1 MKVFCD
7 KGAERKFRQEERRAA
22 RKVAVGGQR
31 VLEMYHQCQVR
42 GINFNCKLLFCTIHC
57 PYKMDGWRIFLKRPV
72 DLLHRRL
79 ACLNSKVN
87 DNFFGKKRPLQII
100 LSVSP
105 SYGSSLGLLSLVDQH
120 YNKTHSWRLLYQ
132 ERSEFYSMVDL
143 SREPVLYRPSPSSS
157 TPPLPMA
164 ANLNNHISNT
174 GRLFMSV
181 LKRFLSHKMLSFRT
195 HFV

>member
-57 PYKMDGWRIFLKRPV
+57 PYKMDGLKKFFETPSRSYCIEG
-72 DLLHRRL
+72 LLASTQKL
-79 ACLNSKVN
+79 I
-87 DNFFGKKRPLQII
+87 FFGKKRPLQII

-105 SYGSSLGLLSLVDQH
+105 SYGSSLRLLSWVDQH